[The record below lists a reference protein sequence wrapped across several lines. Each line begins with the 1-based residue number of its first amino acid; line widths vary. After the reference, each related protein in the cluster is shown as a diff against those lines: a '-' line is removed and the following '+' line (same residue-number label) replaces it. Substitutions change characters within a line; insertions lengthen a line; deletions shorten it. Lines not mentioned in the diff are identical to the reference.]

1 MIAALPR
8 KKANGEVSMRAIR
21 TGTSSLMRVAFC
33 ASRTETGS
41 GRPRA
46 RPEFRMG

>member
-8 KKANGEVSMRAIR
+8 KKANGEVSIRAIR

-33 ASRTETGS
+33 FSKDRNRIGS
-41 GRPRA
+41 SA
-46 RPEFRMG
+46 RGPEFRMG